1 VSRATETDALL
12 EAVTDT
18 FFVIMLCYCPTSCLT
33 LEKEEGNKGNDGID
47 MLQND
52 AIKYFPIVLV
62 SDIKNIYDI
71 AVELILTANE
81 ESFCLPT
88 VCVKYRVVN
97 KERHYILIARKGYKE
112 GSSVIVKF
120 VLV

>member
-1 VSRATETDALL
+1 
-12 EAVTDT
+12 
-18 FFVIMLCYCPTSCLT
+18 
-33 LEKEEGNKGNDGID
+33 

-62 SDIKNIYDI
+62 TDVKSIYDN

-88 VCVKYRVVN
+88 
-97 KERHYILIARKGYKE
+97 G
-112 GSSVIVKF
+112 
-120 VLV
+120 